1 MVQSIINAKKLNKI
15 MTNMKMISSLRNF
28 NIVPTQGRCN
38 DSQRVIASKSVGSL
52 WDSAKQSFPNAQI
65 ASARSAPHSLA
76 MTLNLR
82 MISVMYTKWA
92 MIVLLLIFST
102 VKGNAQSAINPD
114 SIRAKMEWFADAKLG
129 IFIHWGIYAVD
140 GVSESWSFH
149 NREVSYD
156 DYMRQLDGFTASE
169 YDPEAWA
176 TLIQKSGARYT
187 VITTKHH
194 DGVALWD
201 TRQDHYSTVKHT
213 PAKRDLLTP
222 FYQALDKYGIK
233 RGAYFSLLDWS
244 YPDYPGFLKD
254 SSRYNSKDDSTRW
267 QQFMRFNRAQLEE
280 INQQF
285 KPDLWWFDGDWE
297 HGADEWDAS
306 GIRQSLLATNPTTI
320 INGRLTGYG
329 DYETPEQN
337 FPITRPAFDWW
348 ELCMTINN
356 NWGYRPADTAW
367 KTPYEI
373 ITIFADAIG
382 NGGNLLL
389 DIGPKADGTIPQEE
403 VTVLEELG
411 TWTQKHEKAIFN
423 TVAGLPLGHFY
434 GPSTLSKDST
444 SLYLFVPAKTQG
456 SIMLKGLSNAI
467 EKVTEVASG
476 TPLNHKVVGKISWSP
491 VPGLVYI
498 DIPERLQ
505 DEYMTVIELKL
516 DGPLKLYRGQGG
528 LGVDND

>member
-1 MVQSIINAKKLNKI
+1 MHKKIDKWLFTTVLFVHLGLGIK
-15 MTNMKMISSLRNF
+15 
-28 NIVPTQGRCN
+28 
-38 DSQRVIASKSVGSL
+38 
-52 WDSAKQSFPNAQI
+52 AQTEI
-65 ASARSAPHSLA
+65 L
-76 MTLNLR
+76 
-82 MISVMYTKWA
+82 
-92 MIVLLLIFST
+92 
-102 VKGNAQSAINPD
+102 PD
-114 SIRAKMEWFADAKLG
+114 SIGEKMQWFADAKLG

-149 NREVSYD
+149 NREVTHG
-156 DYMRQLDGFTASE
+156 DYMRQLGGFTASE

-176 TLIQKSGARYT
+176 ALIKRSGARYA

-194 DGVALWD
+194 DGVALWN
-201 TRQDHYSTVKHT
+201 TQQDHYSVVKHT

-222 FYQALDKYGIK
+222 FYQALDQHGIK

-244 YPDYPGFLKD
+244 HDDYPGFLKD
-254 SSRYNSKDDSTRW
+254 SSRYASKDEPERW
-267 QQFMRFNRAQLEE
+267 QRFLQFNRAQLDELS
-280 INQQF
+280 QQF
-285 KPDLWWFDGDWE
+285 QPDLWWFDGDWE
-297 HGADEWDAS
+297 HSASEWDAT
-306 GIRQSLLATNPTTI
+306 GIRQRLLAANPKTI

-373 ITIFADAIG
+373 ITIFADAIA

-389 DIGPKADGTIPQEE
+389 DIGPKADGTIPLEE
-403 VTVLEELG
+403 TAVLEELG
-411 TWTQKHEKAIFN
+411 TWTNKHEKAIFG

-444 SLYLFVPAKTQG
+444 SVYLFVPAKTHG
-456 SIMLKGLSNAI
+456 PIMLKGLSNTI
-467 EKVTEVASG
+467 EQVIEVGSG
-476 TPLNHKVVGKISWSP
+476 SLLSYKVVGKISWSP

-498 DIPERLQ
+498 DIPDHVQ
-505 DEYMTVIELKL
+505 DRYMTVVELKL
-516 DGPLKLYRGQGG
+516 DGPLKLYRGRGG
-528 LGVDND
+528 LSLDNE